1 MTRHLALVVVLLSGF
16 VALAGP
22 AAAQESDHL
31 ACMKVKDPGAEGPL
45 PVAISDV
52 LEDEFSD
59 CVIKQVRL
67 TSLCVRVAKD
77 GADDPIAG
85 QAAAE
90 AYGCY
95 KLKCVGSADGSL
107 SLTDQFATRSVERQK
122 LTMICTPVDLPVAVP

>member
-45 PVAISDV
+45 PVAISNV
-52 LEDEFSD
+52 LEDAFSD

-67 TSLCVRVAKD
+67 TSLCFPIIKDNGDDGRGGVVA
-77 GADDPIAG
+77 AD
-85 QAAAE
+85 

-95 KLKCVGSADGSL
+95 KVKCDGTANGSL
-107 SLTDQFATRSVERQK
+107 SVNDQFATRLVERQK
-122 LTMICTPVDLPVAVP
+122 LTTICTPVQLP